1 MSEKWV
7 KGQTLSIPSF
17 NPLDAFLLCFFDSTL
32 MEGAN
37 T

>member
-7 KGQTLSIPSF
+7 KEQTPSIASF
-17 NPLDAFLLCFFDSTL
+17 NPSEAFLLCFYDSTL